1 MQNLGKSAKC
11 LKSKLEGKR
20 SRDRSQN
27 LKRRVAR
34 GGFYWT
40 PLLFHPA
47 GQGGIAGTCTG
58 WYFIKSNQSIKV
70 GSNLALLG
78 SYLTI

>member
-20 SRDRSQN
+20 SGDRSQN

-40 PLLFHPA
+40 PLLFHQLGREALQVPA
-47 GQGGIAGTCTG
+47 QDGTS
-58 WYFIKSNQSIKV
+58 SNQIKV
-70 GSNLALLG
+70 LK
-78 SYLTI
+78 